1 VSFYG
6 AQLRTFAYVSAAAC
20 VIAALA
26 VGASCPGHSEA
37 GMTFV
42 LYGIGP
48 ALAGLGAAAPG
59 RGASSWQGVRG
70 TGIALLVAA
79 LAVVAHTAVFGI
91 FCAR

>member
-1 VSFYG
+1 
-6 AQLRTFAYVSAAAC
+6 
-20 VIAALA
+20 
-26 VGASCPGHSEA
+26 
-37 GMTFV
+37 MTFV

-91 FCAR
+91 FCAQ

>member
-1 VSFYG
+1 
-6 AQLRTFAYVSAAAC
+6 
-20 VIAALA
+20 
-26 VGASCPGHSEA
+26 
-37 GMTFV
+37 MTFV

-59 RGASSWQGVRG
+59 RGASSCLGVRG

-91 FCAR
+91 FCAQ